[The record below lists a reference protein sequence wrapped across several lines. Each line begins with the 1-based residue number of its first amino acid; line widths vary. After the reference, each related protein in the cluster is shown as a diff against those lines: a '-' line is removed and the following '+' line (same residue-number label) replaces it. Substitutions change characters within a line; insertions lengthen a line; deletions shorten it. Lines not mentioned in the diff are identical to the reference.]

1 MKISNF
7 SAIALSVALL
17 ADAGSA
23 SAAGCLKGAV
33 VGGVAGHYAGH
44 HAVVGAIGGCVVGH
58 HLAKKHA
65 QDQAAAAKA
74 QTQTAANQ
82 WRECESGV
90 TIRDWKGINSRNT
103 GYSVEA
109 EGQQKTR
116 QMGGLVWAPI
126 VRSDRDHFFFGGV
139 GAAFLAWL
147 RSEPATDRC
156 AGVLFLFDSCLLAN
170 VASFFPVAMVTSE
183 Q

>member
-23 SAAGCLKGAV
+23 SAAGCLKSAV

-65 QDQAAAAKA
+65 QD
-74 QTQTAANQ
+74 
-82 WRECESGV
+82 
-90 TIRDWKGINSRNT
+90 
-103 GYSVEA
+103 
-109 EGQQKTR
+109 
-116 QMGGLVWAPI
+116 
-126 VRSDRDHFFFGGV
+126 
-139 GAAFLAWL
+139 
-147 RSEPATDRC
+147 
-156 AGVLFLFDSCLLAN
+156 
-170 VASFFPVAMVTSE
+170 
-183 Q
+183 